1 MYFFKYF
8 QYLFKNSK
16 NALSCDANNENT
28 QSIILCVCSLVTCV
42 DLCPQ
47 DEEWLEQTEVVEDL
61 EGIKVTP
68 LGQE

>member
-1 MYFFKYF
+1 M
-8 QYLFKNSK
+8 
-16 NALSCDANNENT
+16 LSCDANNENT
-28 QSIILCVCSLVTCV
+28 RSIILCVCSLVTCV